1 MLVEARLERGLDISD
16 VSRETGIP
24 YASIQRA
31 ELGSASNKI
40 VKPLQE
46 YYGLDWEEMHR
57 LPGAKRSKPKVQK
70 LHPAVSELGGSLSAG

>member
-1 MLVEARLERGLDISD
+1 MLLNARRELHMEISD

-46 YYGLDWEEMHR
+46 FYGLDWEEMHR
-57 LPGAKRSKPKVQK
+57 LPGVKRSKPKVRK